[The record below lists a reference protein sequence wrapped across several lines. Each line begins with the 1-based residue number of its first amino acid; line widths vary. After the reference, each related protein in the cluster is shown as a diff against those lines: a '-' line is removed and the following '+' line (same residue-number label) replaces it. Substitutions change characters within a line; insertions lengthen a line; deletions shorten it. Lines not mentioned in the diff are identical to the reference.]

1 MATREGSQGLIWMAF
16 RLRGS
21 RVVIGLY
28 GMLRLFG
35 LPAAGLT
42 PAETQLAIAPPLR
55 GLYLATASRP
65 PFLSFRGLVP
75 HLGVEEQGPLYSKEK
90 LR

>member
-1 MATREGSQGLIWMAF
+1 MDGFFLW
-16 RLRGS
+16 GS
-21 RVVIGLY
+21 RVVIGVY
-28 GMLRLFG
+28 GMLRLLG

-42 PAETQLAIAPPLR
+42 PAEMQLAIAPPLR

-75 HLGVEEQGPLYSKEK
+75 HLGVKEQGPIHFKEK